1 MGIAGFETALGITL
15 TYLVHTGKLTLMEA
29 IRKFTSAPAQILN
42 LKEQGTIE
50 IGKKA
55 NMTVIDLNEKW
66 IVDASKFKSKCRIS
80 PFDKFELKG
89 KPIMT
94 IINGKIINIG
104 Q

>member
-1 MGIAGFETALGITL
+1 MQ
-15 TYLVHTGKLTLMEA
+15 
-29 IRKFTSAPAQILN
+29 TSYLN

-50 IGKKA
+50 VGKKA
-55 NMTVIDLNEKW
+55 NMTVIDIDANW

-80 PFDKFELKG
+80 PFDGFELKG